1 MQKDENGSSVNIFSA
16 LASSSPQF
24 GVAVRAAEAGAVVDV
39 LIGHQPLQR
48 INRLQT
54 RHTGLPHRQA
64 EALHAHT
71 HTQNKLIKSH
81 VTYIYVYS
89 LCDGASV
96 KTHFGSLELRRGGRG
111 SAGSRACRIRR

>member
-1 MQKDENGSSVNIFSA
+1 MIRSTVMCFMHLLCYIISKNLSAVLLYIRTMQKGEKGSSVNILGA

-54 RHTGLPHRQA
+54 RHTGLPHRQT

-71 HTQNKLIKSH
+71 
-81 VTYIYVYS
+81 
-89 LCDGASV
+89 
-96 KTHFGSLELRRGGRG
+96 E
-111 SAGSRACRIRR
+111 

>member
-1 MQKDENGSSVNIFSA
+1 MQKDENGSSVNILGA

-71 HTQNKLIKSH
+71 QNKLIKSH
-81 VTYIYVYS
+81 VTYIYMCTVCVTVP
-89 LCDGASV
+89 L
-96 KTHFGSLELRRGGRG
+96 
-111 SAGSRACRIRR
+111 